1 MVMYLNQAAL
11 ESWLE
16 LKAPV
21 HAALVRIFENADV
34 DPALIDVWTEQMIA
48 NSYEEE
54 GATGAPRIR
63 RSISL
68 AKEAPDRAA
77 LEG

>member
-16 LKAPV
+16 LEVPV
-21 HAALVRIFENADV
+21 TTALVRIFDNAEL
-34 DPALIDVWTEQMIA
+34 DPALIDVWTDEMIA

-68 AKEAPDRAA
+68 ANEDAKRAV